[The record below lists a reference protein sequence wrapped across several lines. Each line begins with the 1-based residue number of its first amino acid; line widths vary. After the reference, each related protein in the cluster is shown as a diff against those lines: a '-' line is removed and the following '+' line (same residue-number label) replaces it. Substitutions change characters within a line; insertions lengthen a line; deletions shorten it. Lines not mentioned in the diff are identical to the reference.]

1 VGKVRCENR
10 RREAAAPY
18 RDEKQA
24 RKPLLS
30 AFNPESEVESFN
42 FPFNFPDKLD
52 RYRKTEITA

>member
-1 VGKVRCENR
+1 MGKVRCENR

-30 AFNPESEVESFN
+30 AFNPKSEVES
-42 FPFNFPDKLD
+42 FNFPDKLD